1 MVLTAAVTTATIDK
15 LIWVL
20 VYGGLLM
27 VSLGIF
33 VKRGDADLGWTLIG
47 LGALV
52 AVVGAA
58 LVWVRSRMPQ
68 DPPPKQE
75 RP

>member
-1 MVLTAAVTTATIDK
+1 MTTETVDK

-33 VKRGDADLGWTLIG
+33 VKRSDPGLGWTLIG

-58 LVWVRSRMPQ
+58 LVWVRSRMPEN
-68 DPPPKQE
+68 PPPKQE

>member
-1 MVLTAAVTTATIDK
+1 VVLTAAVTTATIDK

-33 VKRGDADLGWTLIG
+33 VKRRDADLGWTLIG

-52 AVVGAA
+52 ALVGAV

>member
-1 MVLTAAVTTATIDK
+1 MTPSTVDK

-20 VYGGLLM
+20 VYAGLLT
-27 VSLGIF
+27 VSLGLF
-33 VKRGDADLGWTLIG
+33 VKRSDGGLGWTLIG
-47 LGALV
+47 SGALV

-58 LVWVRSRMPQ
+58 LIWVRSRMPQ

-75 RP
+75 R